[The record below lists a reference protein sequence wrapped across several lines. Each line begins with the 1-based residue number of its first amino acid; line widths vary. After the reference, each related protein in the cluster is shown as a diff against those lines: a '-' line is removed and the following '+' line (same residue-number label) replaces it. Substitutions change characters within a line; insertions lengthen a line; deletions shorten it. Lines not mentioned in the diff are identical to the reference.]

1 MDYFDSL
8 SLSPS
13 RFRRSRVMVVS
24 FEWGGKKKKKKE
36 KNWPLTTSHK
46 ALIVYCSENSN
57 ANELNEGENGIAA
70 PQLMQCGDLLRFMNE
85 INEVSV

>member
-8 SLSPS
+8 SVSISSVS
-13 RFRRSRVMVVS
+13 RDGGEFRVG
-24 FEWGGKKKKKKE
+24 GGKKKKKKE

-57 ANELNEGENGIAA
+57 VNELNEGENGIAA
-70 PQLMQCGDLLRFMNE
+70 LQLMQCGDLLRFMNE

>member
-1 MDYFDSL
+1 
-8 SLSPS
+8 
-13 RFRRSRVMVVS
+13 MVVS
-24 FEWGGKKKKKKE
+24 FEWGGGKKKKKKE
-36 KNWPLTTSHK
+36 KNWPLITSHK

>member
-8 SLSPS
+8 SVSTSSVS
-13 RFRRSRVMVVS
+13 RGGEFRV
-24 FEWGGKKKKKKE
+24 GKKR

-57 ANELNEGENGIAA
+57 ANELNEGENGIAVL
-70 PQLMQCGDLLRFMNE
+70 QLMQCGDLLRFMNE